1 MTANRRT
8 AFLTHSQNLLDLLCL
23 FRSRMEVYFWHWYL
37 SFQVLGG
44 FNSYYLGALTTFSI
58 DVEIPQKSAL
68 IHPTLF
74 ADCQDS
80 GACPLDGR
88 FNWRY
93 TVKVMDV
100 PAASL
105 GSFVLDHVKA
115 SYESIISIWR
125 QYAHFIYIHSLQ
137 LIL

>member
-23 FRSRMEVYFWHWYL
+23 FRSRMKVYFWHWYL

-100 PAASL
+100 SAASL
-105 GSFVLDHVKA
+105 GSFVLDRVKA

>member
-23 FRSRMEVYFWHWYL
+23 FRSRMKVYFWHWYL

-44 FNSYYLGALTTFSI
+44 FHSYYLGALTTFSI

-100 PAASL
+100 SAASL
-105 GSFVLDHVKA
+105 GSFVLDRVKA
-115 SYESIISIWR
+115 SYESIISMWR

>member
-100 PAASL
+100 SAASL
-105 GSFVLDHVKA
+105 GSFVLDRVKA
-115 SYESIISIWR
+115 SYESIISMWR